1 MRVYVAMLVMIAGSA
16 FLTGC
21 SGTENDVANYLT
33 DQNKYEFYSCRQI
46 AQALEPTTQRIR
58 ELERLMAMASKSAG
72 GETLSAI
79 SYRPEYIKQRGN
91 MNALLRTARE
101 KRCDFAPAPSDLNR

>member
-1 MRVYVAMLVMIAGSA
+1 MRDLVAVLVLAAVSA

-46 AQALEPTTQRIR
+46 ARELESTTKRVR
-58 ELERLMAMASKSAG
+58 ELERLMATASKGGG
-72 GETLSAI
+72 GEVISAI
-79 SYRPEYIKQRGN
+79 TYRPELLKQRGN
-91 MNALLRTARE
+91 MNALLRTGRE
-101 KRCDFAPAPSDLNR
+101 KHCDLAAARSDLNR